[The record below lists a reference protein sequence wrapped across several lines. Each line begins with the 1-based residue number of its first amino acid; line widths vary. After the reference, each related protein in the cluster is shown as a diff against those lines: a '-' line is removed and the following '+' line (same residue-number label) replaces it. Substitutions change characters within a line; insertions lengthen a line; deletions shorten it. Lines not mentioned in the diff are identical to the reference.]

1 MEPGNLMEQLC
12 NFSATFLIDDD
23 ICERVRRLIDQCICE
38 TFQIESYHVMLDGK
52 KVGGKPGLATPKISG
67 QAWCNDDADSVPIY
81 DSDNAISYRA
91 QSTYAYQEQ
100 KPLWITSKDE
110 KPLHESDEYIDYWSL
125 THEQNTEELPKFRN
139 PNKRDIK
146 TSVIIPLR
154 HGEAHVFGFI
164 CLESKKYINGDDKLS
179 ERAKEEFNKLANSIG
194 AILSAH
200 ENYLNRQ
207 NSTRN
212 ALERLEKLAQD
223 YNLACPLSKPI
234 VFFAS
239 SSQADPEVVSVIR
252 TVLNEFRNEIEVK
265 DWREDQ
271 STGYIPAHIKE
282 TISDC
287 KFGICYFSEPAK
299 KEDKSKYNYIDNP
312 NVMFEAGM
320 LNSLVYSVTAA
331 PKGWIPIREE
341 ESPAAPFDFAQERM
355 IIIRRLNDR
364 KINKDELITDF
375 KGRLQELLKL

>member
-23 ICERVRRLIDQCICE
+23 ISERVRRLIHTCISE
-38 TFQIESYHVMLDGK
+38 TFQIKFYHIMLDGK
-52 KVGGKPGLATPKISG
+52 QVSGKPGLATPKIAG

-81 DSDNAISYRA
+81 SSDNTTSYRA

-100 KPLWITSKDE
+100 KPLWITSKDG
-110 KPLHESDEYIDYWSL
+110 KPLHESDEYIDYWSF
-125 THEQNTEELPKFRN
+125 THENETKELPKFRN
-139 PNKRDIK
+139 PDKREIK

-154 HGEAHVFGFI
+154 HGEGHVFGFI
-164 CLESKKYINGDDKLS
+164 CLESREHIKGNNKLS
-179 ERAKEEFNKLANSIG
+179 QCAKQEFNKLANSIG

-223 YNLACPLSKPI
+223 YKFACPLSKPI

-239 SSQADPEVVSVIR
+239 SSQADPEAVSVIR
-252 TVLNEFRNEIEVK
+252 TVLNEFADEIEVK

-271 STGYIPAHIKE
+271 STGYIPGHIKE

-287 KFGICYFSEPAK
+287 RFGICYFSEPAK
-299 KEDKSKYNYIDNP
+299 EEDHSKYNYIDNP

-320 LNSLVYSVTAA
+320 LNSLVYSLTAA

-341 ESPAAPFDFAQERM
+341 ESPPAPFDFAQERM
-355 IIIRRLNDR
+355 INIKRLNDR
-364 KINKDELITDF
+364 KINKDKLITDL
-375 KGRLQELLKL
+375 KDRLQELLKT